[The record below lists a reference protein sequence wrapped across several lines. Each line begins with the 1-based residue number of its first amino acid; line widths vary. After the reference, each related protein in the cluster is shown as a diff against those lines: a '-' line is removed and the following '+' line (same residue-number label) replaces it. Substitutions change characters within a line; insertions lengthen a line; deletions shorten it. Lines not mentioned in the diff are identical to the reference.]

1 MSFSPPQNPFS
12 VYFLHELREMHAA
25 FGNLPSGRPSKLP
38 MPAEMGAPVFLSLF
52 FALPSSKL
60 LFFHIRKKRAV
71 NICQT
76 QPPQNVT
83 GRMTHH
89 FIFDF
94 CVFVGDALVREEG
107 SRRSLAFRGRG
118 EKKNGKLLTS
128 WHRTV
133 SAAWPHSTDANVK
146 QRKLPH
152 ERHKYLPDA
161 AGERDKQD
169 TRAAGPKHAG
179 RQRQAGDLSTVS

>member
-89 FIFDF
+89 FIFV
-94 CVFVGDALVREEG
+94 CWR
-107 SRRSLAFRGRG
+107 SRKRGRFSPQSCIQGQGG
-118 EKKNGKLLTS
+118 EKKRKTIDFLTQNS
-128 WHRTV
+128 VSSLTAFHR
-133 SAAWPHSTDANVK
+133 
-146 QRKLPH
+146 RK
-152 ERHKYLPDA
+152 
-161 AGERDKQD
+161 
-169 TRAAGPKHAG
+169 
-179 RQRQAGDLSTVS
+179 RQAKETATWATQIPSRCCRRAW